1 MGGVRGTINNISS
14 VPILSL
20 MSSSFSPSAV
30 HIPRLHIQRPARR
43 HQTRNSRRAAH
54 TQVRYGRSGRPRTE
68 LAHLHSTTERTRCY
82 RQPKLAGS
90 CPAAAL
96 AAQPSATPPRTP
108 APTALPALCAAA
120 DSLAARHAVVV
131 RASAAAAGAARHV
144 GARRRRGRAVRVD
157 RVRQVRRLPRC
168 ARAGV
173 RRARR
178 AVYRVRLH
186 SVFFAFDLQSL
197 MYLCIA

>member
-1 MGGVRGTINNISS
+1 MGSVRGTINSITS

-20 MSSSFSPSAV
+20 MCSSSSPSAV
-30 HIPRLHIQRPARR
+30 HIPRLHIQRPARH
-43 HQTRNSRRAAH
+43 HQTRSPRRAAH

-68 LAHLHSTTERTRCY
+68 LAHLHSTTERTLHD

-96 AAQPSATPPRTP
+96 AAQPSAPPPRTP
-108 APTALPALCAAA
+108 TPTALPALCAAA
-120 DSLAARHAVVV
+120 DCVAARHAVVA
-131 RASAAAAGAARHV
+131 RAGATAAGAARHV

-157 RVRQVRRLPRC
+157 RVRQVGRLPRC

-173 RRARR
+173 RGARR

-186 SVFFAFDLQSL
+186 FVFFAFDLQSL